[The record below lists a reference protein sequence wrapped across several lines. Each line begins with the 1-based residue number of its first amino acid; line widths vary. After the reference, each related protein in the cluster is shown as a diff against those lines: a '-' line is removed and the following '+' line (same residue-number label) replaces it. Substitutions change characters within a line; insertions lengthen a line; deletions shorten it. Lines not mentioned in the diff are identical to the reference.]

1 MTAAVERA
9 LSRYAALELE
19 TGVERAS
26 PQRLI
31 IMLYE
36 GALKAIFSAKAAI
49 ARRDVAAKG
58 EALSK
63 AISIIDQGLAP
74 ALDLE
79 SGGEIAQNLLALYD
93 YMSMRLL
100 QANLKNDV
108 HSLDEAGRLLSEL
121 KQAWEILEQ
130 RDKPVTPH
138 VAEPPAERRA
148 SVSLGKA

>member
-19 TGVERAS
+19 TGVESAS

-93 YMSMRLL
+93 YILMRLL

-130 RDKPVTPH
+130 RDKPVAPH
-138 VAEPPAERRA
+138 AAEPPAERRP